1 MNRIMLNNRILKFFE
16 VAKAVSRTSEYP
28 RVKIGCCIV
37 KKNKILA
44 VGVNLL
50 KSHPIQKAF
59 NEFRGLDTNKIHNNI
74 HAELDAVLKVRHKE
88 DLEGAD
94 IYLYREDSRGI
105 RRICKPCPACM
116 SMLKLYKIKTIYYTD
131 GDDYHIGY
139 L

>member
-1 MNRIMLNNRILKFFE
+1 MLNNRILKFFE
-16 VAKAVSRTSEYP
+16 VAKAVSKTSEYP

-50 KSHPIQKAF
+50 KSHPIQKVF

-74 HAELDAVLKVRHKE
+74 HAELDAILKVRHRE

-94 IYLYREDSRGI
+94 IYIYREDVEGKK
-105 RRICKPCPACM
+105 RICKPCSACKNL
-116 SMLKLYKIKTIYYTD
+116 LKLYKLRTVYYTA
-131 GDDYHIGY
+131 DDSYCIEY